1 MEKFLIIAAGG
12 TGTRMGGGKI
22 KQFII
27 LAGKPLLM
35 HTISVF
41 HRYDN
46 NIKVI
51 LSLPPE
57 FINQWN
63 DLCIEFNFGIDH
75 TIVEG
80 GDTRYHSVKN
90 ALGKIHSHGLVAIH
104 DSVRPFVSIET
115 IKKCFDTAEKFGNA
129 IPVTELIESVR
140 IDNGNSNSP
149 IDREK
154 IRIVQTP
161 QVFRT
166 IDIKKAY
173 LTEADSKFTDDASVL
188 ESSGYKIN
196 LVKGNIENIKITTP
210 FDLIVAHALI
220 KDGKFLF

>member
-115 IKKCFDTAEKFGNA
+115 IKK
-129 IPVTELIESVR
+129 LSR
-140 IDNGNSNSP
+140 
-149 IDREK
+149 
-154 IRIVQTP
+154 
-161 QVFRT
+161 
-166 IDIKKAY
+166 
-173 LTEADSKFTDDASVL
+173 L
-188 ESSGYKIN
+188 KIN
-196 LVKGNIENIKITTP
+196 IVYPGHGKSIVDNPEKLVKKSLEIMKKTNPSRYTFSKKTIIG
-210 FDLIVAHALI
+210 
-220 KDGKFLF
+220 